1 MPGPLPQRIFGIVDL
16 HLINTCPPYLILS
29 FGQQHARY
37 ADIHVYQTGVYNV
50 ETQEVVTLVG
60 TSTYD
65 SMLNEHRSLVQQ
77 YLPRPIKDEY
87 TCPICGEKMVLKEGK
102 YGPFWGC
109 SRFPECGGLRNLKGK
124 PNRATIAQTKA
135 QKKKGL
141 KANPKNALVQ
151 CLARLSK
158 QSSDD

>member
-1 MPGPLPQRIFGIVDL
+1 MPESLPYRICGGADL
-16 HLINTCPPYLILS
+16 HLVNACPPYLVLS
-29 FGQQHARY
+29 FGLPDLYRSN
-37 ADIHVYQTGVYNV
+37 YQTGVYNV
-50 ETQEVVTLVG
+50 ETQEVVTSVS

-65 SMLNEHRSLVQQ
+65 DMLNEHRNLVQQ

-158 QSSDD
+158 QSND